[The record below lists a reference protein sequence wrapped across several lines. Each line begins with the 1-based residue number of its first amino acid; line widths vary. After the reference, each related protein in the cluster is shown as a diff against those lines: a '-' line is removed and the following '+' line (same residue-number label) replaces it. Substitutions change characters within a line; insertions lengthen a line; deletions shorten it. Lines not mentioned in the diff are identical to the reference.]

1 MPDVRVEYQYDD
13 LDCGNACIAM
23 IARYYGYRLSR
34 ERISEVCKVTMNG
47 VSFAALRTAGER
59 IRLQATGLSM
69 SLDVLVRQQPLPC
82 ILHWNDRHFVV
93 LTGIRNTRHGPVFKV
108 ADPAYGYVNFSRK
121 EMEEHWIIPDKG
133 RGYLMVFRP
142 EEDFLER
149 NEEYRGRG
157 LGVLWR
163 YFRQYRTALLK
174 IGICVLL
181 GSLLQFLLPFL
192 TQTIVD
198 VGIGE
203 RNLRLI
209 YLILAAQMM
218 LVIGRT
224 AGDFVRRWILLRISV
239 RINLS
244 LISDFLQ
251 KMVRLPMSFFDTKR
265 TGDIL
270 QRIEDHRTVES
281 FITSKALEALFSSV
295 TLLVF
300 SGVLFYYNVRIFL
313 VFLVSSV
320 LYGLWVSFFLRR
332 KRLLNYRFF
341 NKRAQNSSSTW
352 QMVTGMEEMKL
363 QGCAD
368 RKRKEWERVQWELS
382 ELQSQSLRLDQ
393 KSEAG
398 SVLINEGR
406 NVVIMVMAA
415 TSVLSGDITLGMMLS
430 IQYIIGQL
438 AVPVE
443 QAVEFVFSLQE
454 VRISLDR
461 IDDVYIRKDE
471 ASPEQIIPSAVPEG
485 DIVVDNLRFSYDTTN
500 NVSVIDGLTCVVRRG
515 RTTAVVGSSGSG
527 KTTLLKLLLQYYRP
541 AGGSIRIGDT
551 DLYDLNPDWW
561 REQCG
566 TVMQEGSI
574 FSDSIERNIAPKEGE
589 VNRDN
594 MIYAAR
600 IAAVHD
606 TVMSLPLK
614 YDTFIGADGQ
624 GVSTGQKQRLL
635 IARAVYRN
643 APFLFLDEATNS
655 LDTRTEAAIVSGLEE
670 FFRGRTVLVI
680 AHRLSTV
687 RNADSI
693 IVLDKGRS
701 VGQGTHDELMASC
714 SQYREL
720 VRSQLN

>member
-23 IARYYGYRLSR
+23 IARYYGCRLSR

-59 IRLQATGLSM
+59 IGLQATGLSM

-93 LTGIRNTRHGPVFKV
+93 LSGIRNTRHGPVFKV
-108 ADPAYGYVNFSRK
+108 ADPAYGYVTFSRK
-121 EMEEHWIIPDKG
+121 EMEEHWIIPGKG

-218 LVIGRT
+218 LVVGRT

-589 VNRDN
+589 VNRGN

>member
-23 IARYYGYRLSR
+23 IARYYGCRLSR

-59 IRLQATGLSM
+59 IGLQATGLSM

-93 LTGIRNTRHGPVFKV
+93 LSGIRNTRHGPVFKV
-108 ADPAYGYVNFSRK
+108 ADPAYGYVTFSRK
-121 EMEEHWIIPDKG
+121 EMEEHWIIPGKG

-218 LVIGRT
+218 LVVGRT

-589 VNRDN
+589 VNRGN

-693 IVLDKGRS
+693 IVLDRGRS
-701 VGQGTHDELMASC
+701 VGQGTHDELMDSC

>member
-23 IARYYGYRLSR
+23 IARYYGCRLSR

-59 IRLQATGLSM
+59 IGLQATGLSM

-93 LTGIRNTRHGPVFKV
+93 LSGIRNTRHGPVFKV
-108 ADPAYGYVNFSRK
+108 ADPAYGYVTFSRE
-121 EMEEHWIIPDKG
+121 EMEEHWIIPGKG

-218 LVIGRT
+218 LVVGRT

-589 VNRDN
+589 VNRGN

-693 IVLDKGRS
+693 IVLDRGRS